1 MCPAPV
7 LLAGYSIINSNVQ
20 PASVPRVHSAA
31 VRLALPD
38 DFGVFADDVQ
48 LEHVSAFHALY
59 QPERH
64 L

>member
-1 MCPAPV
+1 MSRLL
-7 LLAGYSIINSNVQ
+7 LLADYSIINSNVQ
-20 PASVPRVHSAA
+20 QASLPRVRSVAA
-31 VRLALPD
+31 RPSLPD

-48 LEHVSAFHALY
+48 LEHVSAFHTLY

>member
-1 MCPAPV
+1 MCPAPSYW
-7 LLAGYSIINSNVQ
+7 LTIINSNVQ
-20 PASVPRVHSAA
+20 QASVPCVRSVAVHPS
-31 VRLALPD
+31 LPD